1 MEDIEGH
8 TNLILQTL
16 KGQLTVKIRYIMAKY
31 RDNPVARIS
40 LVQQA
45 NIEYY
50 QAINSIRAIY
60 FGSNLPINININDN
74 DKAILRRS
82 IKKALL
88 FGINYRNTEYELAGC
103 INDAYSI
110 EKLLKTKYGY
120 ASTSVITD
128 DSFIRPTCNNM
139 YNQIKNF
146 INSGIRGDTLFLFYS
161 GHGNYVKDKNK
172 DEQTGN
178 DQVLVGCDFV
188 YLVDD
193 IMKNLLNTSL
203 KPGVTLIMVT
213 DSCFSGSVLDLRY
226 QYMDTLKN
234 KSVNT
239 NVRQLETRGN
249 VILISACQD
258 NQTAVDTSFNS
269 IPNGALT
276 GALLKVLENGTKPT
290 WSNLITQL
298 RTFTKQ
304 LNFTQTAQLSSG
316 KPLNINIPICI

>member
-1 MEDIEGH
+1 M
-8 TNLILQTL
+8 
-16 KGQLTVKIRYIMAKY
+16 
-31 RDNPVARIS
+31 
-40 LVQQA
+40 
-45 NIEYY
+45 
-50 QAINSIRAIY
+50 
-60 FGSNLPINININDN
+60 NINN
-74 DKAILRRS
+74 DKAILRRT

-88 FGINYRNTEYELAGC
+88 FGINYRNTQYELAGC

-120 ASTSVITD
+120 TSTNVITD
-128 DSFIRPTCNNM
+128 DSYIRPTCNNM
-139 YNQIKNF
+139 YTQIKNF

-161 GHGNYVKDKNK
+161 GHGNYIKDKNK

-193 IMKNLLNTSL
+193 NMKNLINTCL

-234 KSVNT
+234 KSLNT
-239 NVRQLETRGN
+239 NVKQLETRGN

-258 NQTAVDTSFNS
+258 NQTAIDTSFNS

-276 GALLKVLENGTKPT
+276 GAFLKVLENGTKPT

-316 KPLNINIPICI
+316 KPLNINTPIFI

>member
-1 MEDIEGH
+1 MEDIEKH
-8 TNLILQTL
+8 TNFILQTL
-16 KGQLTVKIRYIMAKY
+16 KGQLDFKVRYIMAKY
-31 RDNPVARIS
+31 RDNPTARII
-40 LVQQA
+40 LIQRA
-45 NIEYY
+45 NAEYF
-50 QAINSIRAIY
+50 QAINSIKTIY
-60 FGSNLPINININDN
+60 LGSKALPINIYNN
-74 DKAILRRS
+74 DKAIVAKS
-82 IKKALL
+82 KKKALL
-88 FGINYRNTEYELAGC
+88 FGINYRNTPYELAGC

-110 EKLLKTKYGY
+110 EKLLRTKYGY
-120 ASTSVITD
+120 TSTTVITD
-128 DSFIRPTCNNM
+128 DSYIRPTCNNM

-146 INSGIRGDTLFLFYS
+146 LNSGISGDTLFLFYS
-161 GHGNYVKDKNK
+161 GHGNYVRDRNR

-178 DQVLVGCDFV
+178 DQVIVGCDFV

-193 IMKNLLNTSL
+193 NLKNLINSHL
-203 KPGVTLIMVT
+203 KSGVTLIMIA

-226 QYMDTLKN
+226 QYMDTLTN
-234 KSVNT
+234 KALNT
-239 NVRQLETRGN
+239 NVKQNETKSN

-276 GALLKVLENGTKPT
+276 GAFLTVLGNGTKPT

-304 LNFTQTAQLSSG
+304 RNFSQTAQLSSG